1 MTWNHDEV
9 TGWLLHEGPA
19 MPHLEALTYALA
31 DRLCEA
37 GVPLWRLR
45 IAMRTT
51 HPLVTAIST
60 IWERETGPQQ
70 VFVSPHGLEQRSSF
84 AGSPMAQISQTRA
97 PVRQDL
103 SKLTPEHHLA
113 YHELRERGATD
124 YLGLPLP
131 YGDHVSGILIA
142 VTDAPDGFTQHD
154 VDGMLKV
161 APVVAPLVEVRRLTV
176 LSKAVATTYLGP
188 LTGQRVLGGEITRG
202 HVDRLEA
209 AILVS
214 DLRGWT
220 RLNTELPVEET
231 VSIANDYFDIVDSA
245 VRAHDGEILKFMGDG
260 VLAVFPVAS
269 TDRAEAARNAAAAAQ
284 AALARQTPDIQFGIG
299 LHIGNV
305 LYGNTGS
312 ERRLDFTVL
321 GSAVN
326 LAARIEALC
335 GETGQ
340 ALLMSGEMAGL
351 LQERPQSIGSFD
363 LKGLPG
369 PTEIFAPTRPR

>member
-1 MTWNHDEV
+1 MTWNRQDI
-9 TGWLLHEGPA
+9 TSWLLREGPG

-31 DRLCEA
+31 DKLSEV

-60 IWERETGPQQ
+60 IWERETGPQE

-84 AGSPMAQISQTRA
+84 AGSPMARISQTRA

-103 SKLTPEHHLA
+103 SALTPDHHLA
-113 YHELRERGATD
+113 FHELRERGATD
-124 YLGLPLP
+124 YLGLPLI
-131 YGDHVSGILIA
+131 YGDHLSGLLVAVS
-142 VTDAPDGFTQHD
+142 DAPDGFSQID
-154 VDGMLKV
+154 VDGLL
-161 APVVAPLVEVRRLTV
+161 AITPVVSTLVEVRRLTV
-176 LSKAVATTYLGP
+176 LSKAVATAYLGP
-188 LTGQRVLGGEITRG
+188 LTGQRVLGGDITRG
-202 HVDRLEA
+202 HVDHLDA

-220 RLNTELPVEET
+220 QLNTERRVEET
-231 VSIANDYFDIVDSA
+231 VAIANAYFDILDDA
-245 VRAHDGEILKFMGDG
+245 VRAHGGEILKFMGDG
-260 VLAVFPVAS
+260 VLAVFPVTEARS
-269 TDRAEAARNAAAAAQ
+269 GAARNAVAAAQ
-284 AALARQTPDIQFGIG
+284 QALAQQDGDIQFGIG

-321 GSAVN
+321 GPAVN

-335 GETGQ
+335 SETDQ
-340 ALLMSGEMAGL
+340 SLLVSAEMSGL
-351 LQERPQSIGSFD
+351 LEEPSLQVGEFA

-369 PTEIFAPTRPR
+369 MTPVFAPSSRG